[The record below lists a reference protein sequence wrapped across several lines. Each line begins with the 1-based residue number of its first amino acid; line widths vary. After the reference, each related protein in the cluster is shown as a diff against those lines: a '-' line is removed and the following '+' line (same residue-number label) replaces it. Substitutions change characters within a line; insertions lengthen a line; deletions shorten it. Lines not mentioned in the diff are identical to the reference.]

1 MQLVVIITT
10 TDQKLN
16 SSIVAFTTMLLSLF
30 SMLVVQCSSAPVL
43 LVLLVPVFLWYLSY
57 QSYYGKSC
65 RELQRLDNISKSPIY
80 AHFTQTLNG
89 LVTIRTFEMAK
100 KSERDQTQQ
109 INQNTKA
116 FLLLNLINR
125 WLGVRLECL
134 GAVITFAVAFFVSR
148 NHLVISSAMA
158 GLLLSYS
165 QSMTSLLNWI
175 VRNNIDMENMMNSV
189 ERTEEY
195 CQVDTEP
202 LVLDDELHPQQQ
214 QQSSHD
220 GPSPPR
226 SYLLQAR
233 PHWPE
238 QGKIEFSDVVIKY
251 HPQSPAVLH
260 GVSFTIRGG
269 EKVGICGRTGAGKS
283 SLLLALFRLI
293 HCTDGRIQIDG
304 VNIAELD
311 LHDLRARMAI
321 IPQDPVLFAASIR
334 FNLDPT
340 GLASD
345 ETLWH
350 AIRKAHLHKF
360 ISGLPGQ
367 LEASVLEGG
376 DNFSMGERQLIC
388 LARAIIRNSK
398 ILCLDEATASMDHS
412 TGMFV
417 CYD

>member
-1 MQLVVIITT
+1 MV
-10 TDQKLN
+10 
-16 SSIVAFTTMLLSLF
+16 
-30 SMLVVQCSSAPVL
+30 
-43 LVLLVPVFLWYLSY
+43 
-57 QSYYGKSC
+57 
-65 RELQRLDNISKSPIY
+65 
-80 AHFTQTLNG
+80 
-89 LVTIRTFEMAK
+89 K
-100 KSERDQTQQ
+100 KSERDQAHQ

-202 LVLDDELHPQQQ
+202 LVLEDELSHPHHHQQQ
-214 QQSSHD
+214 QGPVSHN

-251 HPQSPAVLH
+251 HPQAPAVLH
-260 GVSFTIRGG
+260 KVSFAIRGG

-293 HCTDGRIQIDG
+293 HCTDGHIAIDG

-345 ETLWH
+345 ETLWN

-367 LEASVLEGG
+367 LEALVLEGG
-376 DNFSMGERQLIC
+376 DNFSVGERQLIC

-398 ILCLDEATASMDHS
+398 ILCLDEATASMDHTTDALIQAS
-412 TGMFV
+412 IRDEFAAATV
-417 CYD
+417 LTIAHRVETILDYDKILVLKAGRVSEFGSPSELRSRKNGEFASMLKKP